1 MASER
6 LIKRRIKS
14 AGNIAKITKAMQMMA
29 ASKMKKAQ
37 NLALSGRPYAQKI
50 AEMVSTFVAKIDADK
65 HALLKINEKGKT
77 LIVLISTNKGLC
89 GGFNANLTRSIVKW
103 FKEEDL
109 KNFVFVTMGKRGENF
124 LVRNQRTLIADFSD
138 NLPYSKHIGSVTK
151 YIVDG
156 YIKGEFKEV
165 YLVYNNFISA
175 LQQDPTNKKILPM
188 SEFNL
193 SGNEADKTKPLEFI
207 VEPKIETILDS
218 LLINYLEN
226 QVRDAIMESAASE
239 HSARMI
245 AMKNATDNALELMD
259 LLTLEYN
266 KARQEKITYEIAEIV
281 PARLAVE

>member
-29 ASKMKKAQ
+29 ASKMKK
-37 NLALSGRPYAQKI
+37 
-50 AEMVSTFVAKIDADK
+50 
-65 HALLKINEKGKT
+65 NEKGKT

-124 LVRNQRTLIADFSD
+124 LVRHQRTLIADFSD

-188 SEFNL
+188 SE
-193 SGNEADKTKPLEFI
+193 
-207 VEPKIETILDS
+207 
-218 LLINYLEN
+218 
-226 QVRDAIMESAASE
+226 
-239 HSARMI
+239 
-245 AMKNATDNALELMD
+245 
-259 LLTLEYN
+259 
-266 KARQEKITYEIAEIV
+266 
-281 PARLAVE
+281 